1 MSHVNYTF
9 YFKVWEQLFPGLWL
23 EYRFHPTRK
32 WRFDAAWPNNMLALE
47 IEGGI
52 FSEGRHT
59 RGKGFIQDLE
69 KYNSA
74 TVLGWRILRVSPQM
88 LDNGEA
94 MRLLENVFQ
103 ELKKHE
109 KQ

>member
-1 MSHVNYTF
+1 MSHGNYTIH
-9 YFKVWEQLFPGLWL
+9 FKVWAQIFKGLEL

-32 WRFDAAWPNNMLALE
+32 WRFDAAWPANMLALE

-52 FSEGRHT
+52 FSDGRHT
-59 RGKGFIQDLE
+59 RGSGFIKDME

-88 LDNGEA
+88 VDSGEA
-94 MRLLENVFQ
+94 MRLLESV
-103 ELKKHE
+103 LHRAILIK
-109 KQ
+109 